1 MKRYYLPG
9 EESIAFSLLRTRAYD
24 EADQQAIAALAA
36 AEERIDVMHTMF
48 TLPGF
53 CILNHL
59 LDVCSSAQAMP
70 YMHSILGALEQNDA
84 KARLLIDL
92 AELKGIENSLALS
105 ELQAIEDYQ
114 RFFDYCWEKAG
125 SEQAIISYRDPKT
138 WEIYWFL
145 VVNRLQLY
153 LECSGGMRIG
163 VLRP

>member
-1 MKRYYLPG
+1 
-9 EESIAFSLLRTRAYD
+9 
-24 EADQQAIAALAA
+24 
-36 AEERIDVMHTMF
+36 
-48 TLPGF
+48 
-53 CILNHL
+53 
-59 LDVCSSAQAMP
+59 MP
-70 YMHSILGALEQNDA
+70 YIHSILGALEQNDA

-114 RFFDYCWEKAG
+114 RFFDYCWEKVG